1 MIIKNKTYKKGLG
14 LIAAG
19 VLAIPL
25 AATQCGYESREK
37 IINNLE
43 KITQLEVNEIKKT
56 KNEEYSFERFKKALE
71 DRYEGPFKWS
81 KASEDDKK
89 FYCLTY
95 ENPDEVIKEFTKE
108 GKEKNNI
115 LNPYELPFQ
124 KLMEYEKVIPWRLI
138 PSKLELSEESDK
150 LMIFTIYSFNNK

>member
-1 MIIKNKTYKKGLG
+1 MLIQIKTDSLK
-14 LIAAG
+14 IC
-19 VLAIPL
+19 
-25 AATQCGYESREK
+25 QCSK
-37 IINNLE
+37 C
-43 KITQLEVNEIKKT
+43 
-56 KNEEYSFERFKKALE
+56 KNCYF
-71 DRYEGPFKWS
+71 D
-81 KASEDDKK
+81 SENDKK

-108 GKEKNNI
+108 GKEEYNNF
-115 LNPYELPFQ
+115 NPYELPFQ